1 MPALK
6 NDECWYALRTFR
18 AQEFKVSQYL
28 DQCHLG
34 HFIPM
39 TCCVQYTEGG
49 APIRTERPA
58 VHNLIFLKKTKTK
71 AELRALL
78 LECPYPVSVYHHI
91 ENEEKWY
98 EISNQE
104 ILDLRLLCDSSFHP
118 QFFSQEECDLEV
130 GSEVVIT
137 HGPFKTLT
145 GKLVRKN
152 KKYYFVKC
160 FAGMAVRVSISRWCC
175 QKIADP
181 KAK

>member
-58 VHNLIFLKKTKTK
+58 VHNLIFLKK
-71 AELRALL
+71 
-78 LECPYPVSVYHHI
+78 HI

-118 QFFSQEECDLEV
+118 QFISQEECDLEV

-181 KAK
+181 KAKQ